1 MGGLQEKGKKRIQ
14 LFFAGLPEMWYDE
27 IKSKKKEG

>member
-1 MGGLQEKGKKRIQ
+1 MGGLQEKEKKESSF
-14 LFFAGLPEMWYDE
+14 FFAGLPEMWYDE